1 MSERMIIDALPVRNN
16 ILLGIMETKTGNVV
30 VDAMIQSAFR
40 ACIEELDGAPV
51 VEVPEWRRA
60 SDPPPTHNET
70 WHDGDEVYSGETSMK
85 VWAYCADGTQH
96 DAHYEIHDGNG
107 QWFVEGKDDKFSEHG
122 NVTHWMYYPAA
133 PHNLKGRKSSLGS
146 LYTRYFCDCAGPQK
160 KNKHRKLTGAGGDRN
175 AQKLYQRKK
184 DYLW

>member
-1 MSERMIIDALPVRNN
+1 MKPVRTPTTARNAEKKSSVRRQNREIFPPWDTLQERKKQMSERMIIDALPVRNN
-16 ILLGIMETKTGNVV
+16 ILLGI
-30 VDAMIQSAFR
+30 R

-107 QWFVEGKDDKFSEHG
+107 QRFVEGKDDKFSEHG

-133 PHNLKGRKSSLGS
+133 P
-146 LYTRYFCDCAGPQK
+146 
-160 KNKHRKLTGAGGDRN
+160 
-175 AQKLYQRKK
+175 K
-184 DYLW
+184 D

>member
-1 MSERMIIDALPVRNN
+1 MVKEICERCGKVYEAGPNTHYCKECRKEIRSVAARV
-16 ILLGIMETKTGNVV
+16 
-30 VDAMIQSAFR
+30 
-40 ACIEELDGAPV
+40 CIEELDGAPV

-133 PHNLKGRKSSLGS
+133 P
-146 LYTRYFCDCAGPQK
+146 
-160 KNKHRKLTGAGGDRN
+160 
-175 AQKLYQRKK
+175 K
-184 DYLW
+184 D

>member
-1 MSERMIIDALPVRNN
+1 MMGAAAVAVVVVCAAMYTIFEVIERRKRKKFAEDIRRYIQNHKGEWTSDNQDLQERKKQMSERMIIDALPVRNN

-107 QWFVEGKDDKFSEHG
+107 QWFVEGKNSHG
-122 NVTHWMYYPAA
+122 I
-133 PHNLKGRKSSLGS
+133 R
-146 LYTRYFCDCAGPQK
+146 
-160 KNKHRKLTGAGGDRN
+160 
-175 AQKLYQRKK
+175 
-184 DYLW
+184 

>member
-16 ILLGIMETKTGNVV
+16 ILLGIMEIKTGNVV
-30 VDAMIQSAFR
+30 VDAIIQSAFR
-40 ACIEELDGAPV
+40 VCIEELDGAPV

-70 WHDGDEVYSGETSMK
+70 WHDGDEVYSGGTSMK

-133 PHNLKGRKSSLGS
+133 P
-146 LYTRYFCDCAGPQK
+146 
-160 KNKHRKLTGAGGDRN
+160 
-175 AQKLYQRKK
+175 K
-184 DYLW
+184 D

>member
-1 MSERMIIDALPVRNN
+1 M
-16 ILLGIMETKTGNVV
+16 
-30 VDAMIQSAFR
+30 
-40 ACIEELDGAPV
+40 
-51 VEVPEWRRA
+51 EVPEWRRA

-133 PHNLKGRKSSLGS
+133 P
-146 LYTRYFCDCAGPQK
+146 
-160 KNKHRKLTGAGGDRN
+160 
-175 AQKLYQRKK
+175 K
-184 DYLW
+184 D

>member
-85 VWAYCADGTQH
+85 V
-96 DAHYEIHDGNG
+96 
-107 QWFVEGKDDKFSEHG
+107 
-122 NVTHWMYYPAA
+122 
-133 PHNLKGRKSSLGS
+133 
-146 LYTRYFCDCAGPQK
+146 
-160 KNKHRKLTGAGGDRN
+160 
-175 AQKLYQRKK
+175 
-184 DYLW
+184 

>member
-60 SDPPPTHNET
+60 SDPPPPT
-70 WHDGDEVYSGETSMK
+70 MK
-85 VWAYCADGTQH
+85 PGMMAM
-96 DAHYEIHDGNG
+96 
-107 QWFVEGKDDKFSEHG
+107 KFTP
-122 NVTHWMYYPAA
+122 VKPA
-133 PHNLKGRKSSLGS
+133 
-146 LYTRYFCDCAGPQK
+146 
-160 KNKHRKLTGAGGDRN
+160 
-175 AQKLYQRKK
+175 
-184 DYLW
+184 

>member
-1 MSERMIIDALPVRNN
+1 MKDAENFLKLVRTPTTAKSAGRKFGGHRQNREIFPPWDTLQEMSERMIIDALPVRNN

-133 PHNLKGRKSSLGS
+133 P
-146 LYTRYFCDCAGPQK
+146 
-160 KNKHRKLTGAGGDRN
+160 
-175 AQKLYQRKK
+175 K
-184 DYLW
+184 D

>member
-16 ILLGIMETKTGNVV
+16 ILLGIMEIKTGNVV

-40 ACIEELDGAPV
+40 VCIEELDGAPV

-85 VWAYCADGTQH
+85 VWA
-96 DAHYEIHDGNG
+96 
-107 QWFVEGKDDKFSEHG
+107 SR
-122 NVTHWMYYPAA
+122 MYDSRSIGLPC
-133 PHNLKGRKSSLGS
+133 SSRS
-146 LYTRYFCDCAGPQK
+146 CFPV
-160 KNKHRKLTGAGGDRN
+160 N
-175 AQKLYQRKK
+175 ASC
-184 DYLW
+184 W

>member
-60 SDPPPTHNET
+60 S
-70 WHDGDEVYSGETSMK
+70 
-85 VWAYCADGTQH
+85 
-96 DAHYEIHDGNG
+96 EI
-107 QWFVEGKDDKFSEHG
+107 
-122 NVTHWMYYPAA
+122 P
-133 PHNLKGRKSSLGS
+133 
-146 LYTRYFCDCAGPQK
+146 
-160 KNKHRKLTGAGGDRN
+160 AGGNDE
-175 AQKLYQRKK
+175 
-184 DYLW
+184 